1 MLKLQTLEQLL
12 SKTFDDLQSGLRKE
26 VGREEYER
34 RKHDF
39 VFHMTDWKDDLEQ
52 YAALVQCPQLHDQ
65 EAATAL
71 VVGFLYHA
79 VNHLRAAAQLL
90 LDDIGDPFGVDKK
103 KRKPPRRL
111 SAAKLRS
118 GRRVRNAG

>member
-12 SKTFDDLQSGLRKE
+12 SKTFDDLQGGLRKE
-26 VGREEYER
+26 VGRQEYDR

-52 YAALVQCPQLHDQ
+52 YAAFVQAPHLDQ
-65 EAATAL
+65 ETANSL

-79 VNHLRAAAQLL
+79 VPHLRAAAQLL

-103 KRKPPRRL
+103 KSKPPRRL
-111 SAAKLRS
+111 SARATRS
-118 GRRVRNAG
+118 RRRVRDAG